1 MVKSVRPS
9 ECGDVCRVANAPGH
23 GIGSIG
29 EIQPRVRAVMAAAR
43 FHGIALDPGDLTAK
57 PREDAPSAASLCAWA
72 RSASL
77 WARGTRLSW
86 RQLMRLP
93 DVGPVVLLFTDGT
106 AGLVTGVNADQN
118 VVFLQDPCA
127 SALAVRDVVDE
138 LRLKRVW
145 SGEAVLLR
153 PERGP
158 PDADAAFTLR
168 WVAGLVLRERPSLRD
183 IGLASLTLSFLTI
196 FPPLLVM
203 TVVDK
208 VLTHRSYSTL
218 TLLGALL
225 AIATIYEAFL
235 GYARRL
241 IVLVVGTRPD
251 TKLGL
256 HVFNRLLR
264 LRLDY
269 FERDP
274 PARRCI
280 ESPRSTRS
288 ASSSRAA
295 ELMSGNSPP
304 GPRR

>member
-1 MVKSVRPS
+1 
-9 ECGDVCRVANAPGH
+9 
-23 GIGSIG
+23 
-29 EIQPRVRAVMAAAR
+29 
-43 FHGIALDPGDLTAK
+43 
-57 PREDAPSAASLCAWA
+57 
-72 RSASL
+72 
-77 WARGTRLSW
+77 
-86 RQLMRLP
+86 
-93 DVGPVVLLFTDGT
+93 
-106 AGLVTGVNADQN
+106 VTGVDADRN
-118 VVFLQDPCA
+118 VVFFQEPCS
-127 SALAVRDVVDE
+127 SAAEVPFLVDE
-138 LRLKRVW
+138 LRLKWVW
-145 SGEAVLLR
+145 SGEAVLLP
-153 PERGP
+153 PERGT
-158 PDADAAFTLR
+158 PDADAPFTLG
-168 WVAGLVLRERPSLRD
+168 WAAGLVLRERPSLRD

-196 FPPLLVM
+196 FPRLLVM

-208 VLTHRSYSTL
+208 VLTHRSYS
-218 TLLGALL
+218 
-225 AIATIYEAFL
+225 
-235 GYARRL
+235 
-241 IVLVVGTRPD
+241 TRPD